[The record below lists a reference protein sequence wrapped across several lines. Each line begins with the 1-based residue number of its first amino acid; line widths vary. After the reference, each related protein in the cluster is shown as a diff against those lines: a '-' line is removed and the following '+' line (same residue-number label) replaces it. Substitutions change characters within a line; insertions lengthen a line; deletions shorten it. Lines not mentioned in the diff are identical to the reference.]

1 MELWGRVTSIIGN
14 KVTFSA
20 ESIEELQ
27 NLQYL
32 MDRGYS
38 EAVLQ
43 ISDERH
49 ISAVQRRKSYAMIK
63 DFAEWSGYDREEMKI
78 ILKFEFEAETGHEYF
93 SFARTDMTTAREFI
107 SFTIGLAML
116 YEVPLKKSAL
126 QIQDDLDVYMY
137 QSLKNRS
144 CVLCGKKAD
153 VHHIETVG
161 MGNDR
166 KLVDHRRKHL
176 IALCREHHQDA
187 HQIGWVAF
195 SELHHLKGIILDPKT
210 LNDLGIMTY
219 KRMKEID
226 DEQSSASRTSS

>member
-27 NLQYL
+27 TLQDL
-32 MDRGYS
+32 MNRGYS
-38 EAVLQ
+38 EAVIQ
-43 ISDERH
+43 VSDQRH
-49 ISAVQRRKSYAMIK
+49 ISAVQRKKAFAMIK
-63 DFAEWSGYDREEMKI
+63 DFSEWSGYTRKEMEI

-116 YEVPLKKSAL
+116 HGVPLKKSAL
-126 QIQDDLDVYMY
+126 KIQDDIDVYMY
-137 QSLKNRS
+137 QSLKYRS

-153 VHHIETVG
+153 VHHIDTVG
-161 MGNDR
+161 IGNNRD
-166 KLVDHRRKHL
+166 LVDHRQKHL
-176 IALCREHHQDA
+176 IALCREHHQEA
-187 HQIGWVAF
+187 HQIGWLTF
-195 SELHHLKGIILDPKT
+195 SKLHHVKGIILDPKT

-226 DEQSSASRTSS
+226 YEQSRISGASS